1 MRLRVKVAVVML
13 IDMKNHDHNPESVK
27 QLSSVNNMDETVED
41 DISEIPQVTVVP
53 NENGVVMVI
62 NHSKILPPFSVV
74 WATVLYC
81 AEFICASV
89 LSSMYHKSNDVIW
102 MGLTITFIL
111 VPSVLTQLTLTF
123 VHRDLGRDRPFMLFM
138 HLLQMGP
145 IMR

>member
-1 MRLRVKVAVVML
+1 
-13 IDMKNHDHNPESVK
+13 MKSKHEHNPESVK
-27 QLSSVNNMDETVED
+27 TLNTMDETVED
-41 DISEIPQVTVVP
+41 DISEIPQHAGVP

-62 NHSKILPPFSVV
+62 NHSKIQPPFSVV

-81 AEFICASV
+81 VEFICASV
-89 LSSMYHKSNDVIW
+89 LASMYHTSSDVIW

-123 VHRDLGRDRPFMLFM
+123 VHRDLGRDRPLVLFM

-145 IMR
+145 IIRYERDSSM

>member
-1 MRLRVKVAVVML
+1 
-13 IDMKNHDHNPESVK
+13 MKSKHEHKPESVK
-27 QLSSVNNMDETVED
+27 SLSYMNNMDEPVED
-41 DISEIPQVTVVP
+41 DISEIPQHVVVP

-62 NHSKILPPFSVV
+62 NHSKIHPPFSVV

-89 LSSMYHKSNDVIW
+89 LSNMYNKSNDVVW

-123 VHRDLGRDRPFMLFM
+123 LHRDLGRDRPLVLFM

-145 IMR
+145 IIRYETRASI